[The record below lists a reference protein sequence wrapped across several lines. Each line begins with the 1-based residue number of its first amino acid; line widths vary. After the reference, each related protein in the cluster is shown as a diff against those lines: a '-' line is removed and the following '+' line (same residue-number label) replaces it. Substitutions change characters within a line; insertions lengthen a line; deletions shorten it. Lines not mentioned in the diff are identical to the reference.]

1 MTTFSEVIEGVSEA
15 WFIPATE
22 AETETVHSSV
32 SACSFVITGSHSE
45 VCDVSSIEATEAT
58 EEKGMIRSFHPS
70 PLPSS
75 ICLCFR
81 LRNTRT

>member
-22 AETETVHSSV
+22 AETETVHSS
-32 SACSFVITGSHSE
+32 ACSFVITGSHSK
-45 VCDVSSIEATEAT
+45 VCDISSTEAKEAT

-70 PLPSS
+70 LLPSS

-81 LRNTRT
+81 LRNTRM